1 MSEVSMRQSKHG
13 ASSDAREYDV
23 LVIGSGIAGLTA
35 AIAAAERGARVA
47 VLSKAS
53 SPEECNTR
61 YAQGGIVG
69 KGAGDTPEL
78 LAEDIMAAG
87 DRINSHE
94 AVAAV
99 AREGP
104 RLLEELLIRRVG
116 VRFDTAADGGWDLTQ
131 EAAHSVRRIYHAKD
145 LTGAAIEEALL
156 RHARG
161 LPGITF
167 HASHV
172 AIDLITNTH
181 NSRDDQERYR
191 GTRVIGAYVLDALA
205 DEIRRFFAPSVLLA
219 TGGVGDLFLHT
230 SNPPGA
236 TGDGVAMAYRIGAE
250 VLNAEYVQFHPTI
263 LYHRDVQRFLI
274 SESLRG
280 EGARLVN
287 RAGERFMERYDPERK
302 DLAPRDEVTRAIY
315 REMEQEDSG
324 YVRLDTSDMHDV
336 DLASRFP
343 GIFAQCQA
351 VGIDIRREPIPVV
364 PAAHYFCGGIKVDL
378 EGRTSIPGLYAVG
391 ECSCTG
397 VHGANRLASVSLLE
411 GLVWGNRAGIE
422 VAGRREAPPARLLA
436 SIPEWVRPE
445 PEEAF
450 DPVLVNQDMHTLRS
464 TMWNYA
470 GIMRSRKRLLRALA
484 DFDYL
489 SHRVDQ
495 FYRGA
500 GITRRILELRNGI
513 LAGTLIVQAALA
525 NRVSIGCHYVEPS

>member
-1 MSEVSMRQSKHG
+1 MSGTPRSTPRRF
-13 ASSDAREYDV
+13 DA

-35 AIAAAERGARVA
+35 AIAAAERGSRVA
-47 VLSKAS
+47 VLHKAAN
-53 SPEECNTR
+53 PEECNTR
-61 YAQGGIVG
+61 HAQGGIVG
-69 KGAGDTPEL
+69 RGAGDSPEL
-78 LAEDIMAAG
+78 LARDIEAAG
-87 DRINSHE
+87 DHINSHD
-94 AVAAV
+94 AVMTV

-104 RLLEELLIRRVG
+104 RLLEELLIRRIG
-116 VRFDTAADGGWDLTQ
+116 VPFDTAAGGGWDLTQ
-131 EAAHSVRRIYHAKD
+131 EAAHSLRRIYHAKD
-145 LTGAAIEEALL
+145 MTGAAIEEALL
-156 RHARG
+156 RHARSFAN
-161 LPGITF
+161 ITF
-167 HASHV
+167 HPSHV

-181 NSRDDQERYR
+181 NTRDTQERYR
-191 GTRVIGAYVLDALA
+191 RTRVIGAYVLDLPH
-205 DEIRRFFAPSVLLA
+205 DEILRFFASSVILA

-263 LYHRDVQRFLI
+263 LFHRDIQRFLI

-280 EGARLVN
+280 EGARLIN
-287 RAGERFMERYDPERK
+287 RAGERFMERYDPERR

-315 REMEQEDSG
+315 REMEREDSG
-324 YVRLDTSDMHDV
+324 YVRLETSEMHEI
-336 DLASRFP
+336 DLAARFP
-343 GIFAQCQA
+343 GIFAQCRE

-411 GLVWGNRAGIE
+411 GLVWGTRAGE
-422 VAGRREAPPARLLA
+422 QAARGGEPLEAELLA

-445 PEEAF
+445 PEETF

-484 DFDYL
+484 DMDYL

-495 FYRGA
+495 FYRSA
-500 GITRRILELRNGI
+500 RITKRILELRNGI
-513 LAGTLIVQAALA
+513 LTGMVIVQAALA
-525 NRVSIGCHYVEPS
+525 NPVSIGCHYVEPS

>member
-1 MSEVSMRQSKHG
+1 MNVQRPKAREG
-13 ASSDAREYDV
+13 ASPREYDV

-47 VLSKAS
+47 VLSKATS
-53 SPEECNTR
+53 LEECNTR

-69 KGAGDTPEL
+69 RGVGDTPEL
-78 LAEDIMAAG
+78 LADDIMAAG
-87 DRINSHE
+87 DHINSHE
-94 AVAAV
+94 AVATV

-104 RLLEELLIRRVG
+104 PLLEELLIRRAG
-116 VRFDTAADGGWDLTQ
+116 VPFDKGPDGGWDLTQ

-156 RHARG
+156 RQARG
-161 LPGITF
+161 LTGITF

-172 AIDLITNTH
+172 AIDLVTNTH
-181 NSRDDQERYR
+181 NSRDHQERYR
-191 GTRVIGAYVLDALA
+191 STRVIGAYVLDAGA
-205 DEIRRFFAPSVLLA
+205 DEIRRFFAPAVILA

-250 VLNAEYVQFHPTI
+250 VQNAEYVQFHPTI

-287 RAGERFMERYDPERK
+287 RAGERFMERYEPELK

-315 REMEQEDSG
+315 REMEREDSG
-324 YVRLDTSDMHDV
+324 YVRLDTSDMHGIDIS
-336 DLASRFP
+336 ARFP
-343 GIFAQCQA
+343 GIYAQCQA

-411 GLVWGNRAGIE
+411 GLVWGTRAGID
-422 VAGRREAPPARLLA
+422 VAGRHEALPAKLLA

-445 PEEAF
+445 PEEVF

-470 GIMRSRKRLLRALA
+470 GIMRSRKRLERALA

-500 GITRRILELRNGI
+500 RISRRILELRNGI
-513 LAGTLIVQAALA
+513 LTANLIVQAALA
-525 NRVSIGCHYVEPS
+525 NPVSVGCHYVEPA